1 MAEAAVTASPSTG
14 NDDPVV
20 ARGPWL
26 RLLDSDLALE
36 FRRSPTAIV
45 SSLVFLAYVAA
56 ALAPD
61 VVAPHRVFDLTR
73 INLRD
78 AFTPPAW
85 LEGGQA
91 RFLLGTDEQGRDV
104 LSAIVYGLRVSMFVG
119 LASVSLALAIGVPL
133 GLIAGFAGGMV
144 DSVVM
149 RVADVQLTFP
159 AILVAVLI
167 DGAARAWLG
176 SGAHDRLAVWILIVA
191 IGLSGWVQYAR
202 TVRAA
207 TMVEKRRDY
216 VLAAHLLGLPVW
228 QVLIRHILPNVL
240 TSVLVLATVHLAV
253 AIILEATLSFVGLG
267 IPPTQPSIGTLIRV
281 GSAFLMSGEWWIA
294 IFPGLALLVLVLAVN
309 LLGDWLRDA
318 LNPKLG

>member
-1 MAEAAVTASPSTG
+1 MSEAPVTASPLAG
-14 NDDPVV
+14 NDAP
-20 ARGPWL
+20 RGDRASWR
-26 RLLDSDLALE
+26 RLLDSDLAFE
-36 FRRSPTAIV
+36 FRRSRTAIV
-45 SSLVFLAYVAA
+45 ASLVFLAYVAA

-73 INLRD
+73 ISLRD
-78 AFTPPAW
+78 AFAPPAW

-104 LSAIVYGLRVSMFVG
+104 LSAIIYGLRVSMFVG
-119 LASVSLALAIGVPL
+119 IASVSLALAIGVPL
-133 GLIAGFAGGMV
+133 GLIAGFTGGMI
-144 DSVVM
+144 DTVVM

-167 DGAARAWLG
+167 DGAARAGLG
-176 SGAHDRLAVWILIVA
+176 SGAHDRLAVWILIIA

-202 TVRAA
+202 TVRGA

-216 VLAAHLLGLPVW
+216 VQAAHLLGLPVW

-267 IPPTQPSIGTLIRV
+267 LPPTQPSLGTLIRV

-318 LNPKLG
+318 LNPKLR